1 MNEYKIRENLE
12 INRLKEETKIK
23 RKFSLES
30 LWGALLVLPALWLAI
45 NFKIFPLIRGIY
57 ESFFH
62 FEGGFKMEFVGLDNF
77 IRMIGD
83 EQARTAFLN
92 AFKIMLTLPIWVIFP
107 LILAFLIFQRTPG
120 WQFFRAVFFIPY
132 IIAPII
138 VGQIFRE
145 LLNQTGPI
153 NLILKA
159 IGLNLLAIPWLT
171 NKYTALWA
179 VVAVVLW
186 SFNGLGVITYLAGF
200 ATIPEDIFDA
210 AEIDGAGFWSK
221 IFKIV
226 LPMMWPVIGYWTI
239 LCTGGMLLWMFPF
252 ILSLTDGGPGFTT
265 MLPEYLVYVTSFKF
279 FERGYG
285 TAIGVALF
293 FLVLIFSIFQVR
305 YMFIAGGGEV
315 RKTTFRRRKL

>member
-1 MNEYKIRENLE
+1 MNRFKNEILTRERDLE
-12 INRLKEETKIK
+12 TTPGK
-23 RKFSLES
+23 RKFSIEN
-30 LWGALLVLPALWLAI
+30 LWGILFVLPALWLAI
-45 NFKIFPLIRGIY
+45 NFKIYPLIRGLY

-62 FEGGFKMEFVGLDNF
+62 FEGGFKMEYVGLDNF
-77 IRMIGD
+77 IRMFGD
-83 EQARTAFLN
+83 EQVRTAFFN
-92 AFKIMLTLPIWVIFP
+92 AFKIMLTLPVWIIFP
-107 LILAFLIFQRTPG
+107 LVLAFLIFQRTPG
-120 WQFFRAVFFIPY
+120 WSFFRAVFFIPY

-153 NLILKA
+153 NLILKS
-159 IGLNLLAIPWLT
+159 IGLGVLTLSWLS
-171 NKYTALWA
+171 NKYSALW
-179 VVAVVLW
+179 VMISVVLW
-186 SFNGLGVITYLAGF
+186 SFNGLGIVTYLAGF

-252 ILSLTDGGPGFTT
+252 ILSLTDGGPGYTT
-265 MLPEYLVYVTSFKF
+265 MLPEYLVYTTAFKF

-305 YMFIAGGGEV
+305 YMYIAGGGEV
-315 RKTTFRRRKL
+315 RKRTFRRRRL